1 MLILQSVFVL
11 NYQWYISEIPEHIK
25 KVKNIL
31 KMKIFVLRRFISF
44 FLCFVAH
51 TALKQYVPILQM
63 RQVINGA
70 RQSKMK
76 ARELKGNNACN
87 F

>member
-1 MLILQSVFVL
+1 
-11 NYQWYISEIPEHIK
+11 
-25 KVKNIL
+25 
-31 KMKIFVLRRFISF
+31 MKIFVLRRVISS